1 MEKLSVQ
8 KLYKLDK
15 ALYLDTLLSH
25 PCCSKGLKPTLVRRA
40 FNAMTIRIL
49 NFSAQTLFRFDACN
63 ALKVCEMLNQN

>member
-25 PCCSKGLKPTLVRRA
+25 PLNPSPGASALGVAA
-40 FNAMTIRIL
+40 FPVVESI
-49 NFSAQTLFRFDACN
+49 
-63 ALKVCEMLNQN
+63 